1 MKTLKRC
8 PIEIKQGSHLLHPQ
22 HGVGKVQ
29 SIRKRRFSGAA
40 AATYAQLYFEREALT
55 LIVLAEDLKKT
66 FRNLISANEAKN
78 LLEKIRQWDGH
89 PKKQWKARAE
99 AHQNAI
105 ESGDPLECAKV
116 LKGLTRVEA
125 EDKLR
130 IQDRDHLKRSMELLT
145 DELSR
150 ALKKRPAQTRKMLD
164 EAVSA

>member
-1 MKTLKRC
+1 
-8 PIEIKQGSHLLHPQ
+8 
-22 HGVGKVQ
+22 
-29 SIRKRRFSGAA
+29 
-40 AATYAQLYFEREALT
+40 
-55 LIVLAEDLKKT
+55 VLAEDLSTT
-66 FRNLISANEAKN
+66 FRRLISANEAKS
-78 LLEKIRQWDGH
+78 LLEKIRQWDGK